1 MARTLCLAA
10 SRFLGFAAVVTLLLY
25 VFQDMSGRTSS
36 WPYIPIAI
44 ALFILGVV
52 FAVIEQKL
60 FEREP
65 IRYKYFDPD
74 DPNWPP

>member
-1 MARTLCLAA
+1 MARNLCLAA
-10 SRFLGFAAVVTLLLY
+10 SRFLGFAAVVTFLLY
-25 VFQDMSGRTSS
+25 VIQDMSGRTISF
-36 WPYIPIAI
+36 PYIPIAI

-65 IRYKYFDPD
+65 IQYKYLDPD
-74 DPNWPP
+74 DPNFPP